1 MNQLGITGSSDK
13 ILARLHAEF
22 GQNRAQLLDGPHFRV
37 SNEESRIVAFPENID
52 QLSGML
58 EMAAVESWR
67 IVPAGAGTWLEM
79 GNPAGAFDLI
89 VSTSR
94 MSRVL
99 EYEPADLTATV
110 EAGCSLT
117 SFNRM
122 AAADRQFIPLDP
134 FGDESSTIGATISTA
149 SAGPLRC
156 AYGTPRD
163 WLIGLRIVHADGKIT
178 SAGGKVVKN
187 VAGYD
192 LCKLY
197 TGSFGTLG
205 IIAEMSFKLR
215 ALPSDDSTL
224 IFYSGN
230 VHGFCELIERIRD
243 SDLSPSAMELISPGS
258 RDLAIEPGRF
268 ALALRFLSEPE
279 TAAWQQT
286 EAVSMAGGL
295 DSVLFKGDQSADFW
309 RKYSA
314 GETAEEWETCLR
326 VSSLPADL
334 SDTLAD
340 IDNLFPGACTRSHVA
355 NGLVRVFGK
364 AFDPESITQLRKR
377 AASRGGS
384 LVITR
389 AGDDLKRTV
398 EVWGDP
404 GPTISIMKQ
413 IRDSFDPHRRL
424 NSGRFTVE

>member
-1 MNQLGITGSSDK
+1 MTGSSDE

-22 GQNRAQLLDGPHFRV
+22 GENRAQLLDGAHFRV
-37 SNEESRIVAFPENID
+37 SNEETRIVAFPENID
-52 QLSGML
+52 QMSGML
-58 EMAAVESWR
+58 ELASVESWR
-67 IVPAGAGTWLEM
+67 IVPAGSGTWLEM
-79 GNPAGAFDLI
+79 GNPAGAFDLV

-110 EAGCSLT
+110 EAGHSLAA
-117 SFNRM
+117 FNRM

-134 FGDESSTIGATISTA
+134 FCDESSTIGAVIATA
-149 SAGPLRC
+149 SSGPLRC
-156 AYGTPRD
+156 VYGTPRD

-178 SAGGKVVKN
+178 TAGGKVVKN

-224 IFYSGN
+224 IFHAESIRQLSEFIDS
-230 VHGFCELIERIRD
+230 VRD

-258 RDLAIEPGRF
+258 HDPPIEPGRF

-279 TAAWQQT
+279 TASWQQT
-286 EAVSMAGGL
+286 EAVRMAAGL
-295 DSVLFKGDQSADFW
+295 DSVLFKGDESPDFW
-309 RKYSA
+309 RKYNA
-314 GETAEEWETCLR
+314 GETAREWEICLR
-326 VSSLPADL
+326 ISSLPADL

-340 IDNLFPGACTRSHVA
+340 IDNLLPGAYTRTHAA

-364 AFDPESITQLRKR
+364 EFDAESITQLRKR

-389 AGDDLKRTV
+389 AGDDLKRAV

-413 IRDSFDPHRRL
+413 IRDRFDPQRRL
-424 NSGRFTVE
+424 NPGRFMVE